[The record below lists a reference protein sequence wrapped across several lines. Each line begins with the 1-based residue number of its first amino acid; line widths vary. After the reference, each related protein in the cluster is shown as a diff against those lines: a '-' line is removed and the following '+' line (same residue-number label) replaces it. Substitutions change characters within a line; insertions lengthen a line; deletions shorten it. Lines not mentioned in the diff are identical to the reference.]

1 MFPFLISIS
10 TIMEL
15 PDVRSIPEGLV
26 ISLLTSSV
34 NPRGAGIVRKARIA
48 KQTGINEGEV
58 VSVWKKM
65 EKDGLGKI
73 ENVQGEEVFR
83 QEEVQFG

>member
-1 MFPFLISIS
+1 
-10 TIMEL
+10 
-15 PDVRSIPEGLV
+15 
-26 ISLLTSSV
+26 
-34 NPRGAGIVRKARIA
+34 
-48 KQTGINEGEV
+48 
-58 VSVWKKM
+58 M